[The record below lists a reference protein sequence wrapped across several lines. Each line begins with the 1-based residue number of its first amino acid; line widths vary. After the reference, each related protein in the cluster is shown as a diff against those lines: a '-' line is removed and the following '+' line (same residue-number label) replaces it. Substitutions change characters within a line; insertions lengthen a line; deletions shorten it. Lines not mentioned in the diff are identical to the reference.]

1 MSRGIVFVIAIG
13 SLSSAVAAPA
23 VALDLYDGALN
34 TTPNAQGW
42 LAYGS
47 ADFQNYA
54 STSGGQT
61 QLDTSSASGLQAG
74 FSNHTIFGT
83 IVNGAFPTLDRTTG
97 FVLSFRVKLTSE
109 THDTPNRAGFSVIA
123 VGSDKKGIEL
133 GFWADQVFAQD
144 DAPSIFTKD
153 ESALFN
159 TTADYVDYDL
169 LVGASTYDLKANG
182 APLLSGNV
190 RDYAAFVP
198 PFPAPDPYETPNYIF
213 LGDDTTSARGNAS
226 IARVSVA
233 VPEPGCVG
241 MVGVI
246 GLLTARRDRRLR
258 LRGSESAAHAE

>member
-1 MSRGIVFVIAIG
+1 MNRGIAFVVVA
-13 SLSSAVAAPA
+13 SFLSVAATQV
-23 VALDLYDGALN
+23 VALDLYDGSLN

-83 IVNGAFPTLDRTTG
+83 IVNGSFPTLDRTSG

-109 THDTPNRAGFSVIA
+109 THDTLHRSGFSVIA
-123 VGSDKKGIEL
+123 IGSYKKGIEL

-144 DAPSIFTKD
+144 DAPTLFTKD
-153 ESALFN
+153 ESALFT

-169 LVGASTYDLKANG
+169 LVGASTYELKANG
-182 APLLSGNV
+182 ASLLSGSV

-213 LGDDTTSARGNAS
+213 LGDDTTIARGNAS

-233 VPEPGCVG
+233 VPEPASVALIS
-241 MVGVI
+241 VV
-246 GLLTARRDRRLR
+246 GLLATRRRSGRRR
-258 LRGSESAAHAE
+258 S

>member
-1 MSRGIVFVIAIG
+1 MNRWIALVAAA
-13 SLSSAVAAPA
+13 SLLSAAAAPA
-23 VALDLYDGALN
+23 VALDLYDGTLN

-61 QLDTSSASGLQAG
+61 QLDTSGASGLQAG

-97 FVLSFRVKLTSE
+97 FVVSFRVKLTSE
-109 THDTPNRAGFSVIA
+109 THDTLHRAGFSVIA
-123 VGSDKKGIEL
+123 IGSDKKGIEL
-133 GFWADQVFAQD
+133 GFWSDQVFAQD

-169 LVGASTYDLKANG
+169 LVGASTYELKANG
-182 APLLSGNV
+182 APLLSGSV

-233 VPEPGCVG
+233 VPEPAAFGSMAV
-241 MVGVI
+241 V
-246 GLLTARRDRRLR
+246 GLLAARRRYRR
-258 LRGSESAAHAE
+258 

>member
-1 MSRGIVFVIAIG
+1 MSRGIVFVFVA
-13 SLSSAVAAPA
+13 SLLSAAAAPA

-74 FSNHTIFGT
+74 FSNHTIFGSM
-83 IVNGAFPTLDRTTG
+83 VNGAFPTLDRTTG

-109 THDTPNRAGFSVIA
+109 THDSPNRAGFSVIA
-123 VGSDKKGIEL
+123 IGSDKKGIEL

-144 DAPSIFTKD
+144 DAPTLFTKD
-153 ESALFN
+153 ESAAFN
-159 TTADYVDYDL
+159 TTTDYVNYDL
-169 LVGASTYDLKANG
+169 LVGASTYELKANG
-182 APLLSGNV
+182 ASLLSGNV

-233 VPEPGCVG
+233 VPEPASVALFGIV
-241 MVGVI
+241 
-246 GLLTARRDRRLR
+246 GLLATRRRCGCRRR
-258 LRGSESAAHAE
+258 

>member
-1 MSRGIVFVIAIG
+1 MIRWTVCVAFAS
-13 SLSSAVAAPA
+13 SLSAAAAPA

-54 STSGGQT
+54 STTGGQT
-61 QLDTSSASGLQAG
+61 QLDTSAASGLQAG
-74 FSNHTIFGT
+74 FSNHTIVGS
-83 IVNGAFPTLDRTTG
+83 IVNGAFPTLDRTSG

-109 THDTPNRAGFSVIA
+109 THDTLHRAGFSVIA
-123 VGSDKKGIEL
+123 IGSDKKGIEL
-133 GFWADQVFAQD
+133 GFWADKVFAQD
-144 DAPSIFTKD
+144 DAPNLFTKD

-169 LVGASTYDLKANG
+169 LVGASTYELKANG
-182 APLLSGNV
+182 ASLLSGSV

-233 VPEPGCVG
+233 VPEPASVAL
-241 MVGVI
+241 MGVV
-246 GLLTARRDRRLR
+246 GLLAARRRRR
-258 LRGSESAAHAE
+258 H

>member
-1 MSRGIVFVIAIG
+1 MHRGIVFVFVA
-13 SLSSAVAAPA
+13 SLLSANAAPA

-74 FSNHTIFGT
+74 FSNHTIFGSM
-83 IVNGAFPTLDRTTG
+83 VNGAFPTLDRTSG
-97 FVLSFRVKLTSE
+97 FVLSFRVKLSSE
-109 THDTPNRAGFSVIA
+109 THDTLHRAGFSVIA
-123 VGSDKKGIEL
+123 IGSDKKGIEL
-133 GFWADQVFAQD
+133 GFWTDQVFAQD
-144 DAPSIFTKD
+144 DAPNLFTKD
-153 ESALFN
+153 ESALFD
-159 TTADYVDYDL
+159 TTAGYVDYDL
-169 LVGASTYDLKANG
+169 LVGASTYELKANG
-182 APLLSGNV
+182 ASLLSGSV

-213 LGDDTTSARGNAS
+213 LGDDTTSARGNTS

-233 VPEPGCVG
+233 VPEPASLALMCVA
-241 MVGVI
+241 
-246 GLLTARRDRRLR
+246 GLLAARRRR
-258 LRGSESAAHAE
+258 

>member
-1 MSRGIVFVIAIG
+1 MNRGIVFVAFA
-13 SLSSAVAAPA
+13 SMLSAAAAPA
-23 VALDLYDGALN
+23 LALDLYDGALN
-34 TTPNAQGW
+34 TNPNAQGW

-97 FVLSFRVKLTSE
+97 FTLSFRVKLTSE
-109 THDTPNRAGFSVIA
+109 THDTLHRAGFSVIA
-123 VGSDKKGIEL
+123 IGSDKKGIEL
-133 GFWADQVFAQD
+133 GFWGDQVFAQD

-153 ESALFN
+153 ESALFD
-159 TTADYVDYDL
+159 TTADYVNYDL
-169 LVGASTYDLKANG
+169 FVGASTYELKANG
-182 APLLSGNV
+182 ASLLSGHV

-198 PFPAPDPYETPNYIF
+198 PLPAPDPYETPNYVF

-233 VPEPGCVG
+233 VPEPAAFGSI
-241 MVGVI
+241 GVV
-246 GLLTARRDRRLR
+246 GLLAARRRCRR
-258 LRGSESAAHAE
+258 